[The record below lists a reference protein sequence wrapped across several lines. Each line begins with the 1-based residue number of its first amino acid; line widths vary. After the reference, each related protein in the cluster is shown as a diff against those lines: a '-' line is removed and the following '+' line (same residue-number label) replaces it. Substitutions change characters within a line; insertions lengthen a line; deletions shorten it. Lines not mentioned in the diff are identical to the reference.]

1 VATIASPMPSLGPT
15 RLGRVVR
22 QGDDVGVEWVLKR
35 NCSISPRQL
44 MAVFASL
51 CVVSLCIASFFWAHG
66 ARLVMLFAWVELSGV
81 AAAMLLYAR
90 HATDRERIALQAGRL
105 LVERRD
111 GSRTERVELDPQWVR
126 VEPRDHADALI
137 QLSAG
142 GRHVEIGRHVRPE
155 LRSRLAEELRTAL
168 RDDLTLS
175 RQGRGCEAATVKRV

>member
-1 VATIASPMPSLGPT
+1 MATIASPMPSSGPS

-22 QGDDVGVEWVLKR
+22 QGDSVGVEWVLKR
-35 NCSISPRQL
+35 NCSISPQQL

-90 HATDRERIALQAGRL
+90 HAMDRERVSLQAGRL
-105 LVERRD
+105 LVERQE
-111 GSRTERVELDPQWVR
+111 GGRTERIELDPQWVR
-126 VEPRDHADALI
+126 VEPRNHAGALI
-137 QLSAG
+137 RLAAHG
-142 GRHVEIGRHVRPE
+142 KRVEIGRHVRPE

-168 RDDLTLS
+168 RGDLAL
-175 RQGRGCEAATVKRV
+175 A